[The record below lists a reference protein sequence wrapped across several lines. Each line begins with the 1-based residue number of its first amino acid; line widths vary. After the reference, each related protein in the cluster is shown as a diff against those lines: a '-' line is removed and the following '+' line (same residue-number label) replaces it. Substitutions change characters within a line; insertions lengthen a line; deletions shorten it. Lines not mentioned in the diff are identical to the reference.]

1 MNAKIEIAEKNVSG
15 LLHLSGSKS
24 ISNRLLILQALSGEI
39 KALKNLSTS
48 DDTHVLQK
56 ALASKEGIVD
66 VGIAGTAMRFL
77 TAYFAIKGEEVI
89 LTGAAR
95 MKQRPIK
102 ELVDAL
108 RVLGAEISYK
118 ENEGFPP
125 LKIKGKKIKGGHLK
139 IKADVSS
146 QFISS
151 ILMIAPYFESGIQL
165 ELIGD
170 ILSRPYI
177 EMTLNLMQ
185 QQGVNHS
192 WKNNI
197 ITVDSGRYSNNVN
210 FVESDWSSVSYLFEL
225 VALSMSG
232 KIQMTHVINDSV
244 QGDQEVMH
252 YFELLGIDS
261 SIKDGMLTI
270 SKKPNFKLPSFIEY
284 DCTNT
289 PDLAQTL
296 ASTASGMGVSMKIVG
311 LKSLP
316 IKETNR
322 LLALKTELE
331 KYGTEVRILNNEAL
345 EIIPKEDISSKD
357 LIFETYGDHRMAMCL
372 APLALK
378 SRSVTLSN
386 PEVVNK
392 SYRDFWNHLKCIGFN
407 VYDI

>member
-1 MNAKIEIAEKNVSG
+1 M
-15 LLHLSGSKS
+15 
-24 ISNRLLILQALSGEI
+24 
-39 KALKNLSTS
+39 
-48 DDTHVLQK
+48 QK

-89 LTGAAR
+89 LLEQAR

-108 RVLGAEISYK
+108 RALGAEISYM

-125 LKIKGKKIKGGHLK
+125 KKIKSKKIKGGHLK

-151 ILMIAPYFESGIQL
+151 ILMIAPYFEHGIQL
-165 ELIGD
+165 ELTGD

-192 WKNNI
+192 WENNI
-197 ITVDSGRYSNNVN
+197 ITVDSGRYYNNVN
-210 FVESDWSSVSYLFEL
+210 FVESDWSSISYLFEL
-225 VALSMSG
+225 AVLSMSG
-232 KIQMTHVINDSV
+232 KIQMTHVMNDSV

-261 SIKDGMLTI
+261 RIKDGMLTI

-378 SRSVTLSN
+378 SRSVSLNN

>member
-1 MNAKIEIAEKNVSG
+1 M
-15 LLHLSGSKS
+15 
-24 ISNRLLILQALSGEI
+24 
-39 KALKNLSTS
+39 
-48 DDTHVLQK
+48 QK
-56 ALASKEGIVD
+56 ALASREGIVD

-108 RVLGAEISYK
+108 RALGAEISYM

-125 LKIKGKKIKGGHLK
+125 LKIKAKKKGGHLK

-151 ILMIAPYFESGIQL
+151 ILMIAPYFEHGIQL
-165 ELIGD
+165 ELTWD

-192 WKNNI
+192 WENNI

-232 KIQMTHVINDSV
+232 KIQMTHVMNDSV

-261 SIKDGMLTI
+261 RIKDGMLTI

-316 IKETNR
+316 NQR
-322 LLALKTELE
+322 
-331 KYGTEVRILNNEAL
+331 
-345 EIIPKEDISSKD
+345 
-357 LIFETYGDHRMAMCL
+357 
-372 APLALK
+372 
-378 SRSVTLSN
+378 
-386 PEVVNK
+386 NK
-392 SYRDFWNHLKCIGFN
+392 SIACLKN
-407 VYDI
+407 RT